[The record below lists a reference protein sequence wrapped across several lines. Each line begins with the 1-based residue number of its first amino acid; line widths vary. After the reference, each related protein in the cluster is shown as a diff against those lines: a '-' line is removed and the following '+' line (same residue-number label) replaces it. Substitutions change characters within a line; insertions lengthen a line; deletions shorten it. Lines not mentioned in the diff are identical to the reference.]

1 MQIQIN
7 LEKVNIIS
15 NNEGFEDLYLIDL
28 HCEVLTSMNLKEIS
42 VLQNEHVLN
51 RANDYYF
58 VFLQSLATPALIN
71 CSRASV

>member
-15 NNEGFEDLYLIDL
+15 NNEGHLQTMLFAQFFKDSYLIYFN
-28 HCEVLTSMNLKEIS
+28 CEGLTSMNLKEIS

-51 RANDYYF
+51 KANH
-58 VFLQSLATPALIN
+58 
-71 CSRASV
+71 